1 LRQPL
6 IRTQQPDDARKKI
19 NDHHS
24 RPSTFADMARA
35 SRRRAASPEPAEE
48 PEAQEEQQQP
58 PQDDEMDVE
67 EDAAQPLQFN
77 EPLTWR
83 AGRPIAVADLLQR
96 LRTLYE
102 ELSAMEQLEVEDQ
115 AGRDAVTPK
124 AQELGSTQLLGHKDR
139 GVKAWTLACIVQM
152 FRILAPNAPY
162 KAGQLRDIFSLVAS
176 TVIPALANPTGSY
189 QQQYAEI
196 LSSLANLRSIVLI
209 TDLPGSENLILQLF
223 ANCFDVLSGNIK
235 GGSVEQVAKTVQY
248 NMTIALSAIL
258 QEGGKPPDGV
268 LDILLAQFLRADP
281 VTLEKSGVSAP
292 KSLDDI
298 SPAYNVAQSICAQ
311 CTGPLSTAI
320 ATYYTSVLID
330 ASEAPS
336 KFSKSKGRKRTH
348 DESEDESDDGMMTP
362 PAEQDF
368 RDVEKAHRLLRELWR
383 TSSDVIDGVVPQITS
398 EMKAENVQIRT
409 LAVQTVGDMIAG
421 IGAAG
426 PPPPELLDP
435 ATYPS
440 QSVESTPS
448 HQYENALFK
457 PIAPHDFSS
466 KYPECYQEFLRRRV
480 DRSPLIRS
488 AWATAA
494 ARIVLTSGGGRGLD
508 ADQEASF
515 LSGLSDM
522 LLDSD
527 ERVRL
532 AAVQAIGNF
541 SYDAIVQKLGRSGGV
556 STEKS
561 LLNNLAARIKDPK
574 PNVHTAAIELLA
586 RIWGVAAGAITE
598 GSEQARTLLGA
609 IPSHI
614 LGAIYINNSHI
625 NALIHRVLFESLLP
639 MSYPPIRPSK
649 PSSQRIVDSQN
660 GATEPNL
667 DPDTI
672 RVERILTLM
681 RDLDARAKPV
691 FFKLQHQQPGLAK
704 IMDAYLKTGEASHNE
719 DSEASP
725 KEEKANLAKFVA
737 ALANFMPDLQLATE
751 HLQKFSK
758 HHDRRANQL
767 IRFCYAPDSDYRK
780 ITKAVKEFTKR
791 LEDAPSPMPS
801 VLETMLPL
809 IRIVSILVFNQS
821 HVTPMGNIAR
831 TNEKDLGST
840 AHELLQEI
848 STQRPEA
855 FKVQAKEYVQT
866 LKKQA
871 PTATS
876 PNDPAAVD
884 ILKSCAHFAQRSPD
898 DMPKDRDF
906 YEAMSAFALH
916 GSPPKASK
924 HAITVIAAS
933 ATKKDMYANDILNK
947 CLETADY
954 GAEHF
959 LSKLAA
965 MSQICLLMTEEVKE
979 REEAVTALV
988 IGKILGKVR
997 TPAEDNDPEWTDDV
1011 DDDLASKLWGLKIL
1025 VNGIR
1030 GRAAVATDETKDE
1043 LKASAN
1049 PVFKLLNTLIENEG
1063 ELSKTTVTPTHHR
1076 SQMRLAAAVQ
1086 LLKLCCNRTLDSFFT
1101 HADFNRLSRVAQDPL
1116 PEVRAGFVRAVKKY
1130 LGQDKLQQRFYGLVF
1145 MYAFEPK
1152 KEVKESTTTWL
1163 KARAAMAAKA
1173 NDTSMVQVF
1182 VRFLSLLAHH
1192 TDFSPNPEEL
1202 EDFIEYIVFYLKCV
1216 ATEANLP
1223 LIYHLAQRVK
1233 TVQDGIDPSKSD
1245 NLYVLSDLAQAII
1258 KRFQEE
1264 KGWSLQVYSR
1274 KVRIPAGP
1282 FASLTDHQTAQDI
1295 SEKRYLPDE
1304 LDDDV
1309 IADFV
1314 RASLKPKKRKAE
1326 GSSKP
1331 TAKKVKSSAA
1341 ASLPKKAPIR
1351 KLPKPAKTPKKRIED
1366 SIPESERRKS
1376 SRVSV
1381 SKAKTYAEESG
1392 SEDEDQPERWDD
1404 DDDDENDGGSKDIPS
1419 DTPPSSH
1426 PTPAAA
1432 RAVLQESTRVARV
1445 KPQKPAPSAAKK
1457 LPTRGSKRN
1466 GAAAEVDVMEIPGD
1480 SDEELS
1486 DVPSDV

>member
-1 LRQPL
+1 
-6 IRTQQPDDARKKI
+6 
-19 NDHHS
+19 
-24 RPSTFADMARA
+24 MARA
-35 SRRRAASPEPAEE
+35 SRRRAASPKLAEE
-48 PEAQEEQQQP
+48 PEVQEQQ
-58 PQDDEMDVE
+58 PQDEEMEVE
-67 EDAAQPLQFN
+67 EEDTAQLLEFN

-83 AGRPIAVADLLQR
+83 AGRPIPVSELLRR
-96 LRTLYE
+96 LKQLHE
-102 ELSAMEQLEVEDQ
+102 ELSSMDQLEMEDQ
-115 AGRDAVTPK
+115 AGRDTVSPK
-124 AQELGSTQLLGHKDR
+124 AQELGSAQLLGHKDR

-162 KAGQLRDIFSLVAS
+162 KAGQLRDIFSLIAS
-176 TVIPALANPTGSY
+176 SVIPALANPTDSY

-196 LSSLANLRSIVLI
+196 LSSLATLRSIVLI
-209 TDLPGSENLILQLF
+209 TDVPGSENLILQLF
-223 ANCFDVLSGNIK
+223 ANCFDVLSGNVK
-235 GGSVEQVAKTVQY
+235 GGSVDQVAKTVQY

-281 VTLEKSGVSAP
+281 DTLAQSGASAP

-298 SPAYNVAQSICAQ
+298 SPAYNVARSICSQ

-320 ATYYTSVLID
+320 ATYYASVLID

-336 KFSKSKGRKRTH
+336 KFGKSRGRKRTH
-348 DESEDESDDGMMTP
+348 DESEDESDDGMVTP
-362 PAEQDF
+362 PVEQDF
-368 RDVEKAHRLLRELWR
+368 RDIEKAHRLLRELWR
-383 TSSDVIDGVVPQITS
+383 TSSDVIDGVVPQVTS

-426 PPPPELLDP
+426 PPPPAPLDP
-435 ATYPS
+435 AAYPS
-440 QSVESTPS
+440 QSIEPAAS
-448 HQYENALFK
+448 QQNENALFK

-466 KYPECYQEFLRRRV
+466 KYSECYQEFMRRRS

-494 ARIVLTSGGGRGLD
+494 ARVVLTSGGGRGLD
-508 ADQEASF
+508 ADQEAVF
-515 LSGLSDM
+515 LSGLADM

-532 AAVQAIGNF
+532 AAVQAIANF
-541 SYDAIVQKLGRSGGV
+541 GYDAIVQKIGRDGGV
-556 STEKS
+556 STAKS
-561 LLNNLAARIKDPK
+561 LLSNLTERIKDPK

-586 RIWGVAAGAITE
+586 RIWGVAAGAIAE
-598 GSEQARTLLGA
+598 GSDQARTLLGA

-614 LGAIYINNSHI
+614 LGAMYINNPHI
-625 NALIHRVLFESLLP
+625 NALVHRVMFDSLLP
-639 MSYPPIRPSK
+639 VSYPPIRPNK
-649 PSSQRIVDSQN
+649 PSSQRIADSQN
-660 GATEPNL
+660 GATEPSL

-672 RVERILTLM
+672 RVERILVLI
-681 RDLDARAKPV
+681 RDLDPRAKTV
-691 FFKLQHQQPGLAK
+691 FFKLQQQQPVSAK
-704 IMDAYLKTGEASHNE
+704 YMDAYLKTGDSLHN
-719 DSEASP
+719 DDLDGP
-725 KEEKANLAKFVA
+725 QKEEKANLAKYIDV
-737 ALANFMPDLQLATE
+737 LAKFLPDQQLAAE

-767 IRFCYAPDSDYRK
+767 IRFCYAADSDYRK
-780 ITKAVKEFTKR
+780 IIKAMKEFTKR
-791 LEDAPSPMPS
+791 LEDAPSPMPL

-809 IRIVSILVFNQS
+809 MRSISILVFNQS

-831 TNEKDLGST
+831 TNDKDLGST

-871 PTATS
+871 PTATT
-876 PNDPAAVD
+876 PNDPAAVE
-884 ILKSCAHFAQRSPD
+884 ILKSCAHFALRSPD

-924 HAITVIAAS
+924 HAITVIATS
-933 ATKKDMYANDILNK
+933 ATKKEMYANDILTK
-947 CLETADY
+947 CLETADF

-965 MSQICLLMTEEVKE
+965 MSQICLLMTEEIKE
-979 REEAVTALV
+979 QGDEAVTALV
-988 IGKILGKVR
+988 VGKILGKVR
-997 TPAEDNDPEWTDDV
+997 TPAEDNDPEWSDDV
-1011 DDDLASKLWGLKIL
+1011 DDDLASKLWALKII
-1025 VNGIR
+1025 VNGVR
-1030 GRAAVATDETKDE
+1030 GRARVASDEKKSE
-1043 LKASAN
+1043 LRASAS
-1049 PVFKLLNTLIENEG
+1049 PVLKLLNTLIENEG
-1063 ELSKTTVTPTHHR
+1063 ELSKTTVTPKHHR
-1076 SQMRLAAAVQ
+1076 SQMRLAASVQ
-1086 LLKLCCNRTLDSFFT
+1086 LLKLCCDRTLDSFFT
-1101 HADFNRLSRVAQDPL
+1101 HADFNRLAKVAQDPL
-1116 PEVRAGFVRAVKKY
+1116 PEVRAGFVRAAKKY
-1130 LGQDKLQQRFYGLVF
+1130 LGQGKLQQRFYSLVF

-1152 KEVKESTTTWL
+1152 KEVKEGTTTWL

-1173 NDTSMVQVF
+1173 NDSGMVQVF

-1192 TDFSPNPEEL
+1192 QDFSPNPEEL
-1202 EDFIEYIVFYLKCV
+1202 EDFIEYIMFYLKCV
-1216 ATEANLP
+1216 ATESNLP

-1282 FASLTDHQTAQDI
+1282 FASLPDHQTAQDI

-1304 LDDDV
+1304 LDED
-1309 IADFV
+1309 IISDFV
-1314 RASLKPKKRKAE
+1314 KASLKPKKRKAE
-1326 GSSKP
+1326 AASKP
-1331 TAKKVKSSAA
+1331 PTKKARLSTNTSVA
-1341 ASLPKKAPIR
+1341 KKAPIR
-1351 KLPKPAKTPKKRIED
+1351 KTPKAAKTPKKRIEY

-1381 SKAKTYAEESG
+1381 SKAKTYAEDSE
-1392 SEDEDQPERWDD
+1392 SEDEEPEGWNDDEDD
-1404 DDDDENDGGSKDIPS
+1404 DAADKNISS

-1432 RAVLQESTRVARV
+1432 RAVAVQEQTR
-1445 KPQKPAPSAAKK
+1445 PQKANAKK
-1457 LPTRGSKRN
+1457 LLTRRSKRN
-1466 GAAAEVDVMEIPGD
+1466 GASADVMEIPDDTDG
-1480 SDEELS
+1480 ELS

>member
-1 LRQPL
+1 
-6 IRTQQPDDARKKI
+6 
-19 NDHHS
+19 
-24 RPSTFADMARA
+24 MARA

-48 PEAQEEQQQP
+48 PEAQEQQP
-58 PQDDEMDVE
+58 QEDEMEVE
-67 EDAAQPLQFN
+67 EQEEAAQILEFD

-83 AGRPIAVADLLQR
+83 AGRPIQVAELLKR
-96 LRTLYE
+96 LKALYE

-124 AQELGSTQLLGHKDR
+124 AQELGSSQLLGHKDK

-235 GGSVEQVAKTVQY
+235 GGSVETVAKTVQY

-281 VTLEKSGVSAP
+281 DTMAQSGAPAP

-298 SPAYNVAQSICAQ
+298 SPAYNVARSICAQ

-336 KFSKSKGRKRTH
+336 KFGKSKGRKRTH
-348 DESEDESDDGMMTP
+348 DESEDESDDGMVTP

-368 RDVEKAHRLLRELWR
+368 RDVEKAHRLLKELWR
-383 TSSDVIDGVVPQITS
+383 TSSDVIDGVVPQVTT

-426 PPPPELLDP
+426 PPPPEPLDP
-435 ATYPS
+435 AAYPS
-440 QSVESTPS
+440 QSVDSTTS
-448 HQYENALFK
+448 QQSENALFK

-494 ARIVLTSGGGRGLD
+494 ARIVLTSGGNRGLD

-515 LSGLSDM
+515 LSGLADM

-532 AAVQAIGNF
+532 AAVQAIANF
-541 SYDAIVQKLGRSGGV
+541 GYDAIVQKLGRSGGV

-561 LLNNLAARIKDPK
+561 LLSNLAGRIKDPK
-574 PNVHTAAIELLA
+574 PNVRAAAIELLA
-586 RIWGVAAGAITE
+586 RIWGVAAGAIAE

-614 LGAIYINNSHI
+614 LGAVYINNPHI
-625 NALIHRVLFESLLP
+625 NALVQRVLYESLLP
-639 MSYPPIRPSK
+639 LSYPPIRPNK
-649 PSSQRIVDSQN
+649 ASSQRVVDSQN
-660 GATEPNL
+660 GAAEPIL

-672 RVERILTLM
+672 RVERILVLL
-681 RDLDARAKPV
+681 RDLDERAKAV
-691 FFKLQHQQPGLAK
+691 FFKIQRQQPALAK
-704 IMDAYLKTGEASHNE
+704 YMEVYLKTGEQLHNE
-719 DSEASP
+719 EAEVSR
-725 KEEKANLAKFVA
+725 KDEKANLARYMS
-737 ALANFMPDLQLATE
+737 ALANFLPDPQTATE
-751 HLQKFSK
+751 HLQRFYK

-767 IRFCYAPDSDYRK
+767 IRFCYAADSDYRK
-780 ITKAVKEFTKR
+780 ITKAMKEFTKR
-791 LEDAPSPMPS
+791 LEEAPSPMPQ

-809 IRIVSILVFNQS
+809 IRSVSILVFNQS

-831 TNEKDLGST
+831 TNDKDLSST

-871 PTATS
+871 PTATT

-933 ATKKDMYANDILNK
+933 ATKKDMYANDILTK
-947 CLETADY
+947 CLESVDY
-954 GAEHF
+954 GAEQF
-959 LSKLAA
+959 ISKLAA
-965 MSQICLLMTEEVKE
+965 MSQICLLLTEEVKE
-979 REEAVTALV
+979 SDEAITALV
-988 IGKILGKVR
+988 IGKFLSKVR
-997 TPAEDNDPEWTDDV
+997 TPAEDDDPDWTDDV
-1011 DDDLASKLWGLKIL
+1011 DDDLASKLWALKIL
-1025 VNGIR
+1025 VNSIR
-1030 GRAAVATDETKDE
+1030 GRARTVTDESKAE
-1043 LKASAN
+1043 LRTSAS

-1063 ELSKTTVTPTHHR
+1063 ELSKTTVTPKHHR
-1076 SQMRLAAAVQ
+1076 SHMRLAAAIQ
-1086 LLKLCCNRTLDSFFT
+1086 LLKLCCNRTLDTFFT
-1101 HADFNRLSRVAQDPL
+1101 HADFNRLAKVAQDPL

-1130 LGQDKLQQRFYGLVF
+1130 LGQGKLQQRFYGLVF

-1152 KEVKESTTTWL
+1152 KEVKEGTTTWL
-1163 KARAAMAAKA
+1163 KARAATAAKA
-1173 NDTSMVQVF
+1173 KDKTIVQVF

-1192 TDFSPNPEEL
+1192 QDFSPSPEDL
-1202 EDFIEYIVFYLKCV
+1202 EDFIEYIMFFLKCV
-1216 ATEANLP
+1216 ATEEDLP

-1233 TVQDGIDPSKSD
+1233 TIKDGIDPSKSE

-1264 KGWSLQVYSR
+1264 KGWNLQVYPH
-1274 KVRIPAGP
+1274 KVRMPAGP
-1282 FASLTDHQTAQDI
+1282 FATLPDHQTAQDI
-1295 SEKRYLPDE
+1295 SEKRYLPDD
-1304 LDDDV
+1304 LDEDI

-1326 GSSKP
+1326 GASRQP
-1331 TAKKVKSSAA
+1331 AKKTKSSTSAPA
-1341 ASLPKKAPIR
+1341 PKKVAVR
-1351 KLPKPAKTPKKRIED
+1351 KPPRPVKTPKKRIED

-1381 SKAKTYAEESG
+1381 SKTKSYAEESA
-1392 SEDEDQPERWDD
+1392 SEDDDEPERWVE
-1404 DDDDENDGGSKDIPS
+1404 DDDEDGENNGIPS

-1432 RAVLQESTRVARV
+1432 RAVVQETTRAARLQ
-1445 KPQKPAPSAAKK
+1445 QKPATRK
-1457 LPTRGSKRN
+1457 LPTRGGRKN
-1466 GAAAEVDVMEIPGD
+1466 GEPEPADVMEIPED

>member
-1 LRQPL
+1 
-6 IRTQQPDDARKKI
+6 
-19 NDHHS
+19 
-24 RPSTFADMARA
+24 MARA

-48 PEAQEEQQQP
+48 PEAQEQQ

-67 EDAAQPLQFN
+67 EDTAQVLEFD

-83 AGRPIAVADLLQR
+83 AGRPIAVSELLRR
-96 LRTLYE
+96 LRQLYE
-102 ELSAMEQLEVEDQ
+102 ELASMEQLEVEDQ
-115 AGRDAVTPK
+115 AGRDIVTPK

-196 LSSLANLRSIVLI
+196 LSSLATLRSIVLI
-209 TDLPGSENLILQLF
+209 TDLPGSETLILQLF

-281 VTLEKSGVSAP
+281 DTLAQSGAPAP

-298 SPAYNVAQSICAQ
+298 SPAYNVARSICSQ
-311 CTGPLSTAI
+311 CMSPLSTAI

-330 ASEAPS
+330 ASEAPA
-336 KFSKSKGRKRTH
+336 KFSKSKGRKRPH
-348 DESEDESDDGMMTP
+348 DESEDESEDGMMTP

-383 TSSDVIDGVVPQITS
+383 TSSDVIDGVVPQVTS

-426 PPPPELLDP
+426 PPPPEPLDP
-435 ATYPS
+435 AAYPS
-440 QSVESTPS
+440 QSVDPASS
-448 HQYENALFK
+448 QQSENALFK

-466 KYPECYQEFLRRRV
+466 KYPECYQEFLGRRV

-508 ADQEASF
+508 ADQEANF

-522 LLDSD
+522 LLDAD

-532 AAVQAIGNF
+532 AAVQAIATFG
-541 SYDAIVQKLGRSGGV
+541 YDAIVQKLGRSGGV

-561 LLNNLAARIKDPK
+561 LLSNLAGRIKDPK
-574 PNVHTAAIELLA
+574 PNVRTAAIELLG
-586 RIWGVAAGAITE
+586 RIWGVAAGAIAE
-598 GSEQARTLLGA
+598 GSEQARSLLGA

-614 LGAIYINNSHI
+614 LSAMYINNSHI
-625 NALIHRVLFESLLP
+625 NALINRVLFESLLP
-639 MSYPPIRPSK
+639 VSYPPIRPNKSN
-649 PSSQRIVDSQN
+649 SQRIVDSQN
-660 GATEPNL
+660 GTAEPTL

-672 RVERILTLM
+672 RVERILVLI

-691 FFKLQHQQPGLAK
+691 FFKLQQQQPGLAK
-704 IMDAYLKTGEASHNE
+704 YMEAYLKTGELLHNE
-719 DSEASP
+719 DAEGP
-725 KEEKANLAKFVA
+725 QKEEKANLAKYIT
-737 ALANFMPDLQLATE
+737 ALANLMPDPQLAIE
-751 HLQKFSK
+751 NLQKFSK

-767 IRFCYAPDSDYRK
+767 VRFCYAADSDYRK
-780 ITKAVKEFTKR
+780 ITKAMKEFTKR
-791 LEDAPSPMPS
+791 LEDAPSPTPL

-809 IRIVSILVFNQS
+809 IRSASILVFNQS
-821 HVTPMGNIAR
+821 HVTSMGNIAR
-831 TNEKDLGST
+831 TNDKDLSST
-840 AHELLQEI
+840 AHELLQVI

-866 LKKQA
+866 LKRQA
-871 PTATS
+871 PTATT

-933 ATKKDMYANDILNK
+933 ATKKDMYANEILTK
-947 CLETADY
+947 CLETTDI

-959 LSKLAA
+959 ISKLAA
-965 MSQICLLMTEEVKE
+965 ISQICLLMIEEVKE
-979 REEAVTALV
+979 ESEEAVTALV
-988 IGKILGKVR
+988 VGKILGKVR
-997 TPAEDNDPEWTDDV
+997 TPAEDSDPEWTDDI
-1011 DDDLASKLWGLKIL
+1011 DDDLASKLWALKIL

-1030 GRAAVATDETKDE
+1030 GHARVATDEKKSE
-1043 LKASAN
+1043 LRTSAS

-1063 ELSKTTVTPTHHR
+1063 ELSKTTVTPKHHR

-1101 HADFNRLSRVAQDPL
+1101 HADFNRLAKVAQDPL

-1130 LGQDKLQQRFYGLVF
+1130 LGQGKLQQRFYGLVF

-1152 KEVKESTTTWL
+1152 KEVKEGTTTWL
-1163 KARAAMAAKA
+1163 KARASMSAKTK
-1173 NDTSMVQVF
+1173 DTSMVQVF

-1192 TDFSPNPEEL
+1192 QDFSPNPEEL
-1202 EDFIEYIVFYLKCV
+1202 EDFIEYIIFYLKCV
-1216 ATEANLP
+1216 ATEEDLP

-1233 TVQDGIDPSKSD
+1233 TVQDGIDNSKSE

-1264 KGWSLQVYSR
+1264 KGWNMPVYPH

-1282 FASLTDHQTAQDI
+1282 FATLSDHQTAQDI

-1304 LDDDV
+1304 LDEDV

-1326 GSSKP
+1326 GTSRQP
-1331 TAKKVKSSAA
+1331 AKKAKASVSASA
-1341 ASLPKKAPIR
+1341 PKKAPVR
-1351 KLPKPAKTPKKRIED
+1351 RVPKPAKTPRKRIED
-1366 SIPESERRKS
+1366 TIPESERRKS

-1381 SKAKTYAEESG
+1381 SKAKNYVEESA
-1392 SEDEDQPERWDD
+1392 SEDEQPERWDD
-1404 DDDDENDGGSKDIPS
+1404 DDEDDGEEKNIPS

-1432 RAVLQESTRVARV
+1432 RATVQESTRLA
-1445 KPQKPAPSAAKK
+1445 KPQRPAARK

-1466 GAAAEVDVMEIPGD
+1466 GTPADVMEIPDD

>member
-1 LRQPL
+1 
-6 IRTQQPDDARKKI
+6 
-19 NDHHS
+19 
-24 RPSTFADMARA
+24 
-35 SRRRAASPEPAEE
+35 
-48 PEAQEEQQQP
+48 
-58 PQDDEMDVE
+58 
-67 EDAAQPLQFN
+67 
-77 EPLTWR
+77 
-83 AGRPIAVADLLQR
+83 
-96 LRTLYE
+96 
-102 ELSAMEQLEVEDQ
+102 MEQLEVEDQ
-115 AGRDAVTPK
+115 AGRDIVTPK
-124 AQELGSTQLLGHKDR
+124 AQELGSSQLLGHKDR

-196 LSSLANLRSIVLI
+196 LSSLATLRSIVLI

-235 GGSVEQVAKTVQY
+235 GASVEQVAKTVQY

-281 VTLEKSGVSAP
+281 DTLAQSGAAAP

-298 SPAYNVAQSICAQ
+298 SPAYNVARSICSQ

-330 ASEAPS
+330 ASEAPT
-336 KFSKSKGRKRTH
+336 KFSKPKGRKRTH

-421 IGAAG
+421 FGAAG
-426 PPPPELLDP
+426 PPPPEPLDP
-435 ATYPS
+435 AAYPS
-440 QSVESTPS
+440 QSVDPASS
-448 HQYENALFK
+448 QQSDNALFK

-466 KYPECYQEFLRRRV
+466 KYPECYHEFLRRRV

-508 ADQEASF
+508 ADQEANF

-522 LLDSD
+522 LLDAD

-532 AAVQAIGNF
+532 AAVQAIANF
-541 SYDAIVQKLGRSGGV
+541 GYDAIVQKLGRSGGV

-561 LLNNLAARIKDPK
+561 LLSNLAGRIKDPK
-574 PNVHTAAIELLA
+574 PNVRTAAIELLA
-586 RIWGVAAGAITE
+586 RIWGVAAGAIAE
-598 GSEQARTLLGA
+598 GSEQARSLLGA

-614 LGAIYINNSHI
+614 LGAMYINNPHI
-625 NALIHRVLFESLLP
+625 NALVHRVLFESLLP
-639 MSYPPIRPSK
+639 VSYPPIRPNK
-649 PSSQRIVDSQN
+649 PSSQRVVDSQN
-660 GATEPNL
+660 GATEPSL

-672 RVERILTLM
+672 RVERILVLI
-681 RDLDARAKPV
+681 RDLDARAKTV
-691 FFKLQHQQPGLAK
+691 FFKLQQQQPGLAK
-704 IMDAYLKTGEASHNE
+704 YMEVYLKTGELLHNE
-719 DSEASP
+719 DAEGSQ
-725 KEEKANLAKFVA
+725 KEEKANLAKYVA
-737 ALANFMPDLQLATE
+737 ALANFMPDPQLATE

-780 ITKAVKEFTKR
+780 ITKAMKEFTKR
-791 LEDAPSPMPS
+791 LEDAPSPLPL

-809 IRIVSILVFNQS
+809 MRSISILVFNQS

-831 TNEKDLGST
+831 TNDKDLSST

-871 PTATS
+871 PTATTS
-876 PNDPAAVD
+876 NDPATVD
-884 ILKSCAHFAQRSPD
+884 ILKSCAHFALRSPE

-933 ATKKDMYANDILNK
+933 ATKKDMYANDILTK
-947 CLETADY
+947 CLESADV
-954 GAEHF
+954 GGEHF

-965 MSQICLLMTEEVKE
+965 MSQICLLMTKEVKE
-979 REEAVTALV
+979 QSEEAVTALV

-1011 DDDLASKLWGLKIL
+1011 DDDLAAKLWALKIL

-1030 GRAAVATDETKDE
+1030 GRAGVATEEMKSG
-1043 LKASAN
+1043 LRASAS

-1063 ELSKTTVTPTHHR
+1063 ELSKTTVTPKHHK
-1076 SQMRLAAAVQ
+1076 SQMRLSAAVQ
-1086 LLKLCCNRTLDSFFT
+1086 LLKLCCNRLLDSFFT
-1101 HADFNRLSRVAQDPL
+1101 HADFNRLAKVAQDPL

-1130 LGQDKLQQRFYGLVF
+1130 LGQGKLQQRFYGLVF

-1152 KEVKESTTTWL
+1152 KEVKEGTTTWL
-1163 KARAAMAAKA
+1163 KARAATTAKA

-1192 TDFSPNPEEL
+1192 QDFSPNPEEL
-1202 EDFIEYIVFYLKCV
+1202 EDFIEYIMFYLKCV
-1216 ATEANLP
+1216 ATEDNLP

-1233 TVQDGIDPSKSD
+1233 TVQDGIDPSKSE

-1282 FASLTDHQTAQDI
+1282 FASLSDHQTAQDI

-1304 LDDDV
+1304 LDEDV
-1309 IADFV
+1309 ILDFV

-1326 GSSKP
+1326 GVSKQP
-1331 TAKKVKSSAA
+1331 AKKAKSTVSASA
-1341 ASLPKKAPIR
+1341 PKKAPVR
-1351 KLPKPAKTPKKRIED
+1351 KAPKPAKTPKKRIED
-1366 SIPESERRKS
+1366 TIPESERRKS
-1376 SRVSV
+1376 SRVST
-1381 SKAKTYAEESG
+1381 SKTTKNYAEESA
-1392 SEDEDQPERWDD
+1392 SEEDEEAERWDD
-1404 DDDDENDGGSKDIPS
+1404 DEDNAEDKDIPS

-1432 RAVLQESTRVARV
+1432 RAAVQETSRQARV
-1445 KPQKPAPSAAKK
+1445 PQKPATKK

-1466 GAAAEVDVMEIPGD
+1466 GAAADVMEIPDD

>member
-1 LRQPL
+1 
-6 IRTQQPDDARKKI
+6 
-19 NDHHS
+19 
-24 RPSTFADMARA
+24 MARA

-48 PEAQEEQQQP
+48 PEAQEQQ
-58 PQDDEMDVE
+58 PQDDEMEVEVE
-67 EDAAQPLQFN
+67 EEEEEEAAPTLEFD

-83 AGRPIAVADLLQR
+83 AGRPINVAELLKR
-96 LRTLYE
+96 LKQLYE
-102 ELSAMEQLEVEDQ
+102 ELAAMEQLEVEDQ

-124 AQELGSTQLLGHKDR
+124 AQELGNSQLLGHKDR

-162 KAGQLRDIFSLVAS
+162 KATQLREIFSLVAS
-176 TVIPALANPTGSY
+176 TVVPALANPTGSY

-235 GGSVEQVAKTVQY
+235 GASVEQVAKTVQY

-281 VTLEKSGVSAP
+281 DTMAQSGAPAP

-298 SPAYNVAQSICAQ
+298 SPAYNVARSICSQ

-348 DESEDESDDGMMTP
+348 DESEHESDDGMATP

-383 TSSDVIDGVVPQITS
+383 TSSDVIDGVVPQVTS

-426 PPPPELLDP
+426 PPPPEPLDP
-435 ATYPS
+435 AAYPS
-440 QSVESTPS
+440 QSVDSTS
-448 HQYENALFK
+448 LKQSENALFK

-466 KYPECYQEFLRRRV
+466 KYPECYQEFLRRRS

-515 LSGLSDM
+515 LSGLADM

-532 AAVQAIGNF
+532 AAVQSIANF
-541 SYDAIVQKLGRSGGV
+541 GYEAIVQKLGRSGGV
-556 STEKS
+556 STDKS
-561 LLNNLAARIKDPK
+561 LLSNLAARIKDPK
-574 PNVHTAAIELLA
+574 PHVRAAAIELLA
-586 RIWGVAAGAITE
+586 RIWGVAAGAIAE

-614 LGAIYINNSHI
+614 LGAVYINNPHI
-625 NALIHRVLFESLLP
+625 NALVQRVLYESLLP
-639 MSYPPIRPSK
+639 VSYPPIRPNKSG
-649 PSSQRIVDSQN
+649 SQRIMDSQN
-660 GATEPNL
+660 GAAEPNL

-672 RVERILTLM
+672 RVERILVLL
-681 RDLDARAKPV
+681 RDLDERAKTV
-691 FFKLQHQQPGLAK
+691 LFKIQRQQPGLAK
-704 IMDAYLKTGEASHNE
+704 YMEVYLKTGELLHNE
-719 DSEASP
+719 DTEVSR
-725 KEEKANLAKFVA
+725 KDEKANLSKYIAV
-737 ALANFMPDLQLATE
+737 LANFMPDPQTATE
-751 HLQKFSK
+751 HLQRFYK

-767 IRFCYAPDSDYRK
+767 IRFCYAADSDYRK
-780 ITKAVKEFTKR
+780 ITKAMKEFSKR
-791 LEDAPSPMPS
+791 LEDAPTPMPS

-809 IRIVSILVFNQS
+809 IRSVSILVFNQS

-831 TNEKDLGST
+831 TNDKDLSST
-840 AHELLQEI
+840 AHELLQEV

-871 PTATS
+871 PTATT

-884 ILKSCAHFAQRSPD
+884 ILKSCAHFALRSPN

-933 ATKKDMYANDILNK
+933 ATKKDMYANDILTK
-947 CLETADY
+947 CLESVDF

-959 LSKLAA
+959 VSKLAA

-979 REEAVTALV
+979 QSDEAVTALV
-988 IGKILGKVR
+988 IGKFLSKVR
-997 TPAEDNDPEWTDDV
+997 TPAEDNDPQWTDDV
-1011 DDDLASKLWGLKIL
+1011 DEDLASKLWALKIL
-1025 VNGIR
+1025 VNTIR
-1030 GRAAVATDETKDE
+1030 GRARTVTDDTKSG
-1043 LKASAN
+1043 LRTSAS

-1063 ELSKTTVTPTHHR
+1063 ELSKTTVTPKHHR

-1086 LLKLCCNRTLDSFFT
+1086 LLKLCCNRTLDTFFT
-1101 HADFNRLSRVAQDPL
+1101 HADFNRLAKVAQDPL

-1130 LGQDKLQQRFYGLVF
+1130 LGQGKLQQRFYGLVF

-1163 KARAAMAAKA
+1163 KARAATASKA
-1173 NDTSMVQVF
+1173 GDKTIVQVF

-1192 TDFSPNPEEL
+1192 QDFSPSSEDL
-1202 EDFIEYIVFYLKCV
+1202 EDFIEYIMFFLKCV
-1216 ATEANLP
+1216 ASEEDLP

-1233 TVQDGIDPSKSD
+1233 TIQDGIDASKSE

-1258 KRFQEE
+1258 KRYQEE
-1264 KGWSLQVYSR
+1264 KGWNLQVYPH
-1274 KVRIPAGP
+1274 KVRMPAGP
-1282 FASLTDHQTAQDI
+1282 FAALPDHQTAQDI

-1304 LDDDV
+1304 LDEDV
-1309 IADFV
+1309 ISDLV

-1326 GSSKP
+1326 GASRQPAKKAKSSTSAP
-1331 TAKKVKSSAA
+1331 VAKKV
-1341 ASLPKKAPIR
+1341 PVR
-1351 KLPKPAKTPKKRIED
+1351 RLPKPAKTPKKRIED

-1381 SKAKTYAEESG
+1381 SKAKNYVEESA
-1392 SEDEDQPERWDD
+1392 SEDDEPEPWDE
-1404 DDDDENDGGSKDIPS
+1404 DDDEDGEDKNIPS

-1432 RAVLQESTRVARV
+1432 RAAVQETARSV
-1445 KPQKPAPSAAKK
+1445 RATQKPATRK
-1457 LPTRGSKRN
+1457 LPTRGGKKN
-1466 GAAAEVDVMEIPGD
+1466 GGSADVMEIPDD

>member
-1 LRQPL
+1 
-6 IRTQQPDDARKKI
+6 
-19 NDHHS
+19 
-24 RPSTFADMARA
+24 MARA
-35 SRRRAASPEPAEE
+35 SRRRAASPEPVEE
-48 PEAQEEQQQP
+48 PEVQEQQ
-58 PQDDEMDVE
+58 PQEDEMEVE
-67 EDAAQPLQFN
+67 EEETAQLLEFN

-83 AGRPIAVADLLQR
+83 AGRPIQVADLLRR
-96 LRTLYE
+96 LRQLYE
-102 ELSAMEQLEVEDQ
+102 ELAAMDQLEVEDQ
-115 AGRDAVTPK
+115 AGRDSVTPK
-124 AQELGSTQLLGHKDR
+124 AQELGSSQLLGHKDR

-162 KAGQLRDIFSLVAS
+162 KASQLRDIFSLVAS

-235 GGSVEQVAKTVQY
+235 GASVEQVAKTVQY

-281 VTLEKSGVSAP
+281 QTMAQSGAPAP

-298 SPAYNVAQSICAQ
+298 SPAYNVARSICSQ
-311 CTGPLSTAI
+311 CAGPLSTAI

-336 KFSKSKGRKRTH
+336 KFGKTKGRKRTH
-348 DESEDESDDGMMTP
+348 DESEDESDDGLATP

-383 TSSDVIDGVVPQITS
+383 TSSDVIDGVVPQVTS
-398 EMKAENVQIRT
+398 ELKAENVQIRT

-426 PPPPELLDP
+426 PPPPEPLDP
-435 ATYPS
+435 AAYPS
-440 QSVESTPS
+440 QSVESISSQQP
-448 HQYENALFK
+448 ENALYK

-466 KYPECYQEFLRRRV
+466 KYPDCYHEFMGRRV

-494 ARIVLTSGGGRGLD
+494 ARIVLTSGGNRGLD

-515 LSGLSDM
+515 LSGLADM

-532 AAVQAIGNF
+532 AAVQAISNF
-541 SYDAIVQKLGRSGGV
+541 GYDAIVQKLGKSGGI
-556 STEKS
+556 SIDKS
-561 LLNNLAARIKDPK
+561 LLNNLAGRIKDPK
-574 PNVHTAAIELLA
+574 PNVRTAAIELLA
-586 RIWGVAAGAITE
+586 RIWGVAAGAIAE
-598 GSEQARTLLGA
+598 GSEQARTLLGN
-609 IPSHI
+609 IPSQI
-614 LGAIYINNSHI
+614 LGAMYINNPHI
-625 NALIHRVLFESLLP
+625 NALIYRVMFESLLP
-639 MSYPPIRPSK
+639 VSYPPIRPNK

-660 GATEPNL
+660 GTEPTL
-667 DPDTI
+667 DPDAI
-672 RVERILTLM
+672 RVERILVLL
-681 RDLDARAKPV
+681 RDLDPRAKAV
-691 FFKLQHQQPGLAK
+691 FFKVQQQQPGLAK
-704 IMDAYLKTGEASHNE
+704 YMDAYLNVGEALHNE
-719 DSEASP
+719 DAEGSQ
-725 KEEKANLAKFVA
+725 KEEKAKLAKYIS
-737 ALANFMPDLQLATE
+737 ALANFMPDPQVATE

-767 IRFCYAPDSDYRK
+767 IRFCYAADSDYRK
-780 ITKAVKEFTKR
+780 ITKATKEFTKR
-791 LEDAPSPMPS
+791 LEEAPTPVPL

-809 IRIVSILVFNQS
+809 IRLVSILVFNQS

-831 TNEKDLGST
+831 TNEKDLSST

-848 STQRPEA
+848 STHRPEA
-855 FKVQAKEYVQT
+855 FKVQAKIYVQT

-871 PTATS
+871 PTATT
-876 PNDPAAVD
+876 PNDPASVD
-884 ILKSCAHFAQRSPD
+884 ILKSCAHFALRSPD

-933 ATKKDMYANDILNK
+933 ATKKDMYANDILTK
-947 CLETADY
+947 CLETVDF

-979 REEAVTALV
+979 QSDEAVTSLM
-988 IGKILGKVR
+988 ISNFLGKVR
-997 TPAEDNDPEWTDDV
+997 TAAEDNDPEWNDVV
-1011 DDDLASKLWGLKIL
+1011 DDDLASKLLALKVL
-1025 VNGIR
+1025 VNSIR
-1030 GRAAVATDETKDE
+1030 GRARSVTDETKAE
-1043 LKASAN
+1043 LGTAAA
-1049 PVFKLLNTLIENEG
+1049 PVFRLLNRLIEKEG
-1063 ELSKTTVTPTHHR
+1063 DLSQTARTPKHHR
-1076 SQMRLAAAVQ
+1076 SQLRLAAAVHI
-1086 LLKLCCNRTLDSFFT
+1086 LKLCCNRTLDTLFL
-1101 HADFNRLSRVAQDPL
+1101 HADFNQLAKIAQDPL
-1116 PEVRAGFVRAVKKY
+1116 PEVRAGFVRAAKKY
-1130 LGQDKLQQRFYGLVF
+1130 LGQGKLQQRFYGLVF

-1152 KEVKESTTTWL
+1152 KEVKEATTTWL
-1163 KARAAMAAKA
+1163 KARAATAAKA
-1173 NDTSMVQVF
+1173 NDTSVEVVF

-1192 TDFSPNPEEL
+1192 QDFSPSPEDL
-1202 EDFIEYIVFYLKCV
+1202 GDFVEYIMFYLKCV
-1216 ATEANLP
+1216 ASESNLP
-1223 LIYHLAQRVK
+1223 LIYHLAQRLK
-1233 TVQDGIDPSKSD
+1233 TIQDGIDPSKSE
-1245 NLYVLSDLAQAII
+1245 NLYVLSDLAQTII
-1258 KRFQEE
+1258 KCFQEE

-1274 KVRIPAGP
+1274 KVRMPAGP
-1282 FASLTDHQTAQDI
+1282 FASLPDHQTAQDI
-1295 SEKRYLPDE
+1295 SEKRYLSAE
-1304 LDDDV
+1304 LDEDD
-1309 IADFV
+1309 IADLV
-1314 RASLKPKKRKAE
+1314 RTNLKPKKRKAE
-1326 GSSKP
+1326 GTSRQP
-1331 TAKKVKSSAA
+1331 AKKVKPASSAPM
-1341 ASLPKKAPIR
+1341 PKKTPAR
-1351 KLPKPAKTPKKRIED
+1351 KAPKPAKTPKKRIED
-1366 SIPESERRKS
+1366 TIPESERRKS
-1376 SRVSV
+1376 ARV
-1381 SKAKTYAEESG
+1381 SKATKSYAESSD
-1392 SEDEDQPERWDD
+1392 SENDDELERSADEEEDD
-1404 DDDDENDGGSKDIPS
+1404 DDGKDIPS

-1432 RAVLQESTRVARV
+1432 RQTVQESKKAAKV
-1445 KPQKPAPSAAKK
+1445 PQKAPARR

-1466 GAAAEVDVMEIPGD
+1466 VEPADVMDIPAD